1 MLRIKE
7 FFEKAK
13 ASYSVPDI
21 ALDSKLIF
29 ILESPHKE
37 ELKAGV
43 PLAGLSGRS
52 MAKALFLQEDI
63 LPMGKYLKQLMQDEK
78 QTFYGIV
85 NVCPFPLQQ
94 SAYPET
100 EFIQKY
106 KNELEI
112 AETIR
117 KSTANQ
123 FRDENKA
130 LFNELLIHDFQDRL
144 IRTMEDDSIIVPCGK
159 FAEKYVN
166 QLAIR
171 DKLNIIKG
179 VPHPSYNSWSR
190 ERYRDVIQIVRDQ
203 GIKRTS

>member
-21 ALDSKLIF
+21 ARDSKMIF

-52 MAKALFLQEDI
+52 MARELFLQEDI
-63 LPMGKYLKQLMQDEK
+63 LPMGKYLKQITENNK

-94 SAYPET
+94 SAYPEKQ
-100 EFIQKY
+100 FIQKF
-106 KNELEI
+106 KGELEI
-112 AETIR
+112 AEAIR

-123 FRDENKA
+123 FKDENKA
-130 LFNELLIHDFQDRL
+130 LFNKLLIHDFQDRL
-144 IRTMEDDSIIVPCGK
+144 KRTMEDDSIIVPCGK

-166 QLAIR
+166 QLAMR

-203 GIKRTS
+203 DKKRTS

>member
-21 ALDSKLIF
+21 AHDPKMIF

-37 ELKAGV
+37 ELKAEV

-52 MAKALFLQEDI
+52 MAKELFLQEDI
-63 LPMGKYLKQLMQDEK
+63 LPMGKYLKQLAEDKRQC
-78 QTFYGIV
+78 FYGIV
-85 NVCPFPLQQ
+85 NVCPFPLQE
-94 SAYPET
+94 SAYPDK
-100 EFIQKY
+100 EFVQRFKE
-106 KNELEI
+106 ELQI
-112 AETIR
+112 AEAIR

-123 FRDENKA
+123 FRDENKG
-130 LFNELLIHDFQDRL
+130 LFNQLLTHDFQDRL
-144 IRTMEDDSIIVPCGK
+144 LRTMAEDSIIVPCGK

-166 QLAIR
+166 LLAIK
-171 DKLNIIKG
+171 DELNIIKG

-190 ERYRDVIQIVRDQ
+190 ERYRDVIQTVRDQ
-203 GIKRTS
+203 EKKRTS